1 MTRPRSAA
9 RKLIIVAAVQ
19 FLILFAVLGFKQ
31 YTVWTGETVLLR
43 TEPVDPRDPFRGDF
57 ASVRYE
63 ISTLDVAQ
71 LAGDDYLSGTV
82 YVELREDENGYAV
95 AVAVHEDRD
104 HAFDDTLLIKGRVID
119 ERFEGGPAGVRHTF
133 ALKYGIE
140 DIFIPEDSG
149 ADLPS
154 PDEGTLAVE
163 VKVDRFG
170 NAVAR
175 GFMLDGRPLDLS
187 R

>member
-1 MTRPRSAA
+1 VIRSLTPAQ
-9 RKLIIVAAVQ
+9 RLIIVAAVQ

-31 YTVWTGETVLLR
+31 YTVWTGDTVLLR
-43 TEPVDPRDPFRGDF
+43 VEPVDPRDPFRGDF
-57 ASVRYE
+57 AAVRYE
-63 ISTLDVAQ
+63 ISQIDVDEI
-71 LAGDDYLSGTV
+71 AGTDYPNGGV
-82 YVELREDENGYAV
+82 YVELDEDAEGYAV
-95 AVAVHEDRD
+95 AVAVNETREHE
-104 HAFDDTLLIKGRVID
+104 FEGTQLIKGTITRSRTELVEGRTHVIFTV
-119 ERFEGGPAGVRHTF
+119 E
-133 ALKYGIE
+133 YGIE
-140 DIFIPEDSG
+140 EIFIPAGSG

-175 GFMLDGRPLDLS
+175 RFMLDGEPLDLG

>member
-1 MTRPRSAA
+1 MIRSLTPLQ
-9 RKLIIVAAVQ
+9 KLIIVVAVQ
-19 FLILFAVLGFKQ
+19 FVVLFSVLGFKQ

-43 TEPVDPRDPFRGDF
+43 VIPVDPTDPFRGDF

-63 ISTLDVAQ
+63 ISTLRAEELD
-71 LAGDDYLSGTV
+71 GDRYVSGTV
-82 YVELREDENGYAV
+82 YVELREDRDGYAD
-95 AVAVHEDRD
+95 AVAIHDQRERS
-104 HAFDDTLLIKGRVID
+104 FDGTLLIKGKVLDAYYESQRNTTTYVV
-119 ERFEGGPAGVRHTF
+119 E
-133 ALKYGIE
+133 YGIE
-140 DIFIPEDSG
+140 EIFIEDGTG
-149 ADLPS
+149 ANFPS

-175 GFMLDGRPLDLS
+175 RFMLDGEPLDLD